1 VTIVAEN
8 LLVRDVTGQFSRMR
22 ILWTSGVLALVMGA
36 GAACAGAAP
45 APASLPAAVATPAPD
60 PAPPPVASGPP
71 ASEIPAENAVRRSA
85 VHALVTEGL
94 GAFLQRVDVDDQ
106 PVFLGG
112 KFHGF
117 RIAGLR
123 DGKAWSGFWSGVDL
137 KPGDVVTSVNGL
149 PIEHPEQAQ
158 TAFEA
163 LEVARELRVAY
174 ERGSQTREL
183 VYPIVNDH

>member
-1 VTIVAEN
+1 MTVVAEN
-8 LLVRDVTGQFSRMR
+8 LLVAGVKGQFSGMR
-22 ILWTSGVLALVMGA
+22 NLVTSGALVLC
-36 GAACAGAAP
+36 ACAAAPPAPATAP
-45 APASLPAAVATPAPD
+45 APAATTASDAVPS
-60 PAPPPVASGPP
+60 PVAS
-71 ASEIPAENAVRRSA
+71 AEAIPADHAVRRSA

-106 PVFLGG
+106 PVFLSG

-137 KPGDVVTSVNGL
+137 KPGDVVISVNGF

-163 LEVARELRVAY
+163 LEVASELRVAY
-174 ERGSQTREL
+174 ERGGQTREL
-183 VYPIVNDH
+183 VYPIVNDR